1 MIIDPMITEMI
12 QIRDRVTQLA
22 KALEQGI
29 RFRVELMQRP
39 ATRRSWLAAQA
50 AGENLM
56 FRAAPV
62 FRLLTGNA
70 TQGEFTMNARIQR
83 LEALWEERVGK
94 AGASRWG
101 SKS

>member
-1 MIIDPMITEMI
+1 MTCRSRKPINLDSLPPALRPHVIIDPMITEII

-39 ATRRSWLAAQA
+39 RTRRSWLAAQA

-62 FRLLTGNA
+62 FRLLTG
-70 TQGEFTMNARIQR
+70 
-83 LEALWEERVGK
+83 
-94 AGASRWG
+94 
-101 SKS
+101 